1 MFNLYKITKE
11 IEILNGK
18 FDDYS
23 NNGFEL
29 YIMCVDYI
37 KKKLS
42 SFPNNEIY
50 LDQDT
55 SPIGIW
61 YYSNCIVTF
70 KLVNRVY
77 LIDGNIYADLDGSD
91 FYDINGAQIIDLYNI
106 AKKNRFNNR
115 KVILVIMSIISK
127 LTFKNN
133 NRNCKRKYTL

>member
-1 MFNLYKITKE
+1 MFNLYKIIKE

-50 LDQDT
+50 LNQDT
-55 SPIGIW
+55 SSIGIW

-77 LIDGNIYADLDGSD
+77 LIDGNIYADLEGSD
-91 FYDINGAQIIDLYNI
+91 FYDIDGAQIINLYNI
-106 AKKNRFNNR
+106 AKK
-115 KVILVIMSIISK
+115 IDSIIEK
-127 LTFKNN
+127 
-133 NRNCKRKYTL
+133 